1 MSDDAAP
8 EIEPPALPPSAPV
21 CSIELGFPPGLKPH
35 WRVLGAVAGARRK
48 PRPLRLLWHD
58 TPGRDLARHQL
69 SLCKENNLWRLA
81 ALRPNKQHVWPPLG
95 LPPVITQTAN
105 AEDLGLPD
113 APLAPVASFAGQACT
128 VEITNDHGTV
138 AIRWLDGQLQCVVD
152 TLPIARLTLSG
163 PPEAVRVLAL
173 ALADQ
178 GACVPL
184 ASMAGSALAL
194 AEHTPPVA
202 RHKGASHVPE
212 GANLADGMAFAIGQ
226 LVDAALYWASE
237 IPLAATSEPVHQM
250 RVAVRRLRSLLGMVR
265 KADMGAL
272 WRTTKIQLRDLACE
286 LGEARE
292 WDVFLEGTGAEM
304 IQAWPGDP
312 RITTLIGRATK
323 RRAAVYATLRA
334 DLASPKMRRLAMEL
348 ALFATLRLFVV
359 PDDLF
364 WQTDIRAFAA
374 HALRRRARN
383 LLAAGED
390 LAALPLPALHEVRKN
405 AKRLRYGAE
414 FVGDFW
420 GGKATRKYLE
430 RLGELQEALGEI
442 NDAVSVEPLL
452 AKLGPCGFAAG
463 MAVGIATERSMPAL
477 QDAQNAWDKLCAS
490 DGFWEEN

>member
-1 MSDDAAP
+1 MSEDAAP
-8 EIEPPALPPSAPV
+8 EIEPPALPSPEPV
-21 CSIELGFPPGLKPH
+21 YVIELGFPPDTKPN
-35 WRVLGAVAGARRK
+35 WRVLGAVAGTRRK

-69 SLCKENNLWRLA
+69 ALCKENDLWRLS
-81 ALRPNKQHVWPPLG
+81 ALRPNKQHAWPPLG
-95 LPPVITQTAN
+95 LPPVILETAN
-105 AEDLGLPD
+105 SEDLGLPD
-113 APLAPVASFAGQACT
+113 APLAPVASFAGQARA
-128 VEITNDHGTV
+128 VEITHDHGTV
-138 AIRWLDGQLQCVVD
+138 AIRWVDGQLQGVAD
-152 TLPIARLTLSG
+152 TAPIARLSLSG
-163 PPEAVRVLAL
+163 PPAAVRVLAL

-178 GACVPL
+178 GAFVPL
-184 ASMAGSALAL
+184 ASMAASAVAL
-194 AEHTPPVA
+194 AEHAPPVA
-202 RHKGASHVPE
+202 RHKGASYVPE
-212 GANLADGMAFAIGQ
+212 GANLADGMAFVIGQ
-226 LVDAALYWASE
+226 LVDAAFYWASE
-237 IPLAATSEPVHQM
+237 IPLAATPEPVHQM

-272 WRTTKIQLRDLACE
+272 WRTTKTQLGDLARE

-304 IQAWPGDP
+304 IQAWPDDP
-312 RITTLIGRATK
+312 RVTTLIGRATK

-334 DLASPKMRRLAMEL
+334 NLASPQMRRLAMEL
-348 ALFATLRLFVV
+348 ALFATLRLFTV

-364 WQTDIRAFAA
+364 WQTDIRTFAA
-374 HALRRRARN
+374 HALRRRARK

-405 AKRLRYGAE
+405 AKRLRYGTE
-414 FVGDFW
+414 FFADFW

-477 QDAQNAWDKLCAS
+477 QDAQNAWRKLCAGE
-490 DGFWEEN
+490 GFWEES